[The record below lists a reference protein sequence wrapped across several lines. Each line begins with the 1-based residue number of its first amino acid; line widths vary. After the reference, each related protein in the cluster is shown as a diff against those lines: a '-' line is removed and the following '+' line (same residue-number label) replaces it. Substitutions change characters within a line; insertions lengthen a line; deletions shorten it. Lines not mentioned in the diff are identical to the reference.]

1 MIPGDS
7 FCVGGFCDQLFVL
20 RNPWKNMFVKAKKLS
35 EEDFEK
41 MDDQADD
48 EWKQDE
54 LQEPEPETQALEVPG
69 EGYQEDEFEEVFEE
83 LEEAQQAPE
92 WQASAFHNM
101 NQCRTWIDQAQD
113 IRHAGTQRM
122 PWGTPSKQNQ
132 RRMLVDSVP
141 KEESKPCRSKLLDE
155 HTRS

>member
-101 NQCRTWIDQAQD
+101 NQCRT
-113 IRHAGTQRM
+113 
-122 PWGTPSKQNQ
+122 
-132 RRMLVDSVP
+132 
-141 KEESKPCRSKLLDE
+141 
-155 HTRS
+155 